1 MDYQTDEV
9 SEKLV
14 TIRQRSGQDDRKN
27 SCGTIFEW
35 TNTGDENLG

>member
-14 TIRQRSGQDDRKN
+14 TIRQRSGQDDRKKAVEQFLN
-27 SCGTIFEW
+27 GLTQEMRI
-35 TNTGDENLG
+35 